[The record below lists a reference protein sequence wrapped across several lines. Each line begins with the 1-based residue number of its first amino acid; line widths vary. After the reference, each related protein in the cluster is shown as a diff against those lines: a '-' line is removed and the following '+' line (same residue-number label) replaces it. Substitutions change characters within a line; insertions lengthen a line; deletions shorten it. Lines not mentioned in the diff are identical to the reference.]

1 MFGLIHGTVKETF
14 CAHGKGTQVFA
25 HRSSKHIILSAQ
37 KRCASRRYLAGRLI
51 FAPHFVHYFLNMENI
66 PNARGKGYCLLYLLM
81 GIFFFV
87 ALVLMLYY
95 RNFIMEF
102 PTK

>member
-1 MFGLIHGTVKETF
+1 
-14 CAHGKGTQVFA
+14 
-25 HRSSKHIILSAQ
+25 
-37 KRCASRRYLAGRLI
+37 
-51 FAPHFVHYFLNMENI
+51 MENI
-66 PNARGKGYCLLYLLM
+66 PNARGKAYCLLYLLM

-102 PTK
+102 PK

>member
-1 MFGLIHGTVKETF
+1 
-14 CAHGKGTQVFA
+14 
-25 HRSSKHIILSAQ
+25 
-37 KRCASRRYLAGRLI
+37 
-51 FAPHFVHYFLNMENI
+51 MENI
-66 PNARGKGYCLLYLLM
+66 SNTRGKGYCLLYLLM

-102 PTK
+102 PK

>member
-1 MFGLIHGTVKETF
+1 LFGLIYSTVRETF

-25 HRSSKHIILSAQ
+25 HCLSKRVILLAQ

-51 FAPHFVHYFLNMENI
+51 FAPHFDFLNMENI

>member
-1 MFGLIHGTVKETF
+1 
-14 CAHGKGTQVFA
+14 
-25 HRSSKHIILSAQ
+25 
-37 KRCASRRYLAGRLI
+37 
-51 FAPHFVHYFLNMENI
+51 MENI

>member
-1 MFGLIHGTVKETF
+1 MRISALFGRPAYL
-14 CAHGKGTQVFA
+14 
-25 HRSSKHIILSAQ
+25 
-37 KRCASRRYLAGRLI
+37 CASFL
-51 FAPHFVHYFLNMENI
+51 HYFLNMENI

>member
-1 MFGLIHGTVKETF
+1 
-14 CAHGKGTQVFA
+14 
-25 HRSSKHIILSAQ
+25 
-37 KRCASRRYLAGRLI
+37 
-51 FAPHFVHYFLNMENI
+51 MENI
-66 PNARGKGYCLLYLLM
+66 PNARGKGYCLLYLFM

-102 PTK
+102 PK